1 MQALLVRINGMPQSI
16 PLLIPLPQAIEDL
29 FAPSPEEL
37 FAPFPGDLQQLLY
50 TKDDALAEWEL
61 SKAQQAVGAD
71 AAVNT
76 VNTINTPKV
85 AETESSRSKEGK
97 LKTSPPSCRITER
110 NRKIRQLQAENIRL
124 SSLAQEYEGQAWD
137 ATNLAKHRAN
147 QLESLTTMNLATIRM
162 VAKLREE
169 IWELRF
175 CLDEEQTRR
184 SMERMNDLYSHPDNE
199 AIALQ
204 LMDAVHQIHTRAE
217 ADDEEQ
223 VEKLAL
229 PRGGSTSPLS
239 SW

>member
-1 MQALLVRINGMPQSI
+1 MLPRRSSRNRAYTSKMQALL
-16 PLLIPLPQAIEDL
+16 AIEDL

-76 VNTINTPKV
+76 
-85 AETESSRSKEGK
+85 EGK
-97 LKTSPPSCRITER
+97 LKTSPPSCRITEC

-147 QLESLTTMNLATIRM
+147 QLESLTTMNLATIGM

-169 IWELRF
+169 IWELQF